1 MKTEKKKN
9 KQKKCCGKEAIY
21 EEQKIIKKG

>member
-1 MKTEKKKN
+1 MKTEKKN